1 MSLEV
6 EVEVEI
12 EGGGSWGT
20 RYIDVA
26 SGVRQRRQRMVDCV
40 DDEEGKG
47 GLDPVVRG
55 ESDILLV
62 EWGEL
67 GLLLLLSSLK

>member
-6 EVEVEI
+6 EGI
-12 EGGGSWGT
+12 GLGSWGT

-40 DDEEGKG
+40 DDEEEG

-55 ESDILLV
+55 ESDILIV
-62 EWGEL
+62 ERGEL
-67 GLLLLLSSLK
+67 GSLLSSLK